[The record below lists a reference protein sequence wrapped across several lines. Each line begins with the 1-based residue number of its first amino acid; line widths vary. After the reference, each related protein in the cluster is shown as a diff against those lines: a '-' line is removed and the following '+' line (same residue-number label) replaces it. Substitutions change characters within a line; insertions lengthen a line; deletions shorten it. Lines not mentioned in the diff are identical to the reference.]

1 MEQSILFK
9 FLIIL
14 IILVFMVQ
22 TINERYNVLK
32 EYLSYILLIT
42 VAALTCYLV
51 YLNNI
56 LKDVVEAVLWVCLVL
71 CFLALGVGIDINDT
85 KTIKVS
91 CNSFAIIL
99 IILIIFFI

>member
-22 TINERYNVLK
+22 TINKSYNVLK

-42 VAALTCYLV
+42 AAALTCYLV

-56 LKDVVEAVLWVCLVL
+56 LKVIVEAVLWVCLVL
-71 CFLALGVGIDINDT
+71 CFLVFWVGIDINDT

-91 CNSFAIIL
+91 CNSFATIL